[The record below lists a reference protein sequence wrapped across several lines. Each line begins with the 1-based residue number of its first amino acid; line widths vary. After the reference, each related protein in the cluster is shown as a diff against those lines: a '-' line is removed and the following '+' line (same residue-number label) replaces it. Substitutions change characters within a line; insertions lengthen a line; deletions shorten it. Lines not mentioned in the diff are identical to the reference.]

1 MGVKTMKTYINN
13 MKNENVS
20 RAILVVQQN
29 LTPFAKT
36 CIQEFSQKFHLE
48 VFQASL
54 HPALIFLFQTRN
66 DGIFIWITVWCTI
79 LPDQEAELLVN
90 IKEHVLVPEHQVL
103 TPEEK
108 KTLLERYT
116 LKETQ
121 VYS

>member
-1 MGVKTMKTYINN
+1 MKTYINN

-54 HPALIFLFQTRN
+54 QPALIFLFQARN
-66 DGIFIWITVWCTI
+66 VVIFIG
-79 LPDQEAELLVN
+79 LLFGNFVAYN
-90 IKEHVLVPEHQVL
+90 FTRSGGGATRE
-103 TPEEK
+103 
-108 KTLLERYT
+108 Y
-116 LKETQ
+116 
-121 VYS
+121 